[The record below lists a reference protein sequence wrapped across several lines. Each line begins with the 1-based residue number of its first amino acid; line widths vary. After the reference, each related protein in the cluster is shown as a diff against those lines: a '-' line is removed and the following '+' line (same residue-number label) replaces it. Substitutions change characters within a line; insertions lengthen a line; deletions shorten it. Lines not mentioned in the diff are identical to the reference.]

1 MESFS
6 TSKLLKME
14 SFDTSKLLKMESFG
28 TFELIKMVSLQK
40 EVHVIQRHVFHPAL
54 V

>member
-14 SFDTSKLLKMESFG
+14 NFG

-40 EVHVIQRHVFHPAL
+40 EVHVIQREVGHPTL

>member
-14 SFDTSKLLKMESFG
+14 SFSTSKLLNGNFG
-28 TFELIKMVSLQK
+28 TLNYQAGIIQK
-40 EVHVIQRHVFHPAL
+40 EVHVIQRKL
-54 V
+54 VIQPGSE